1 MTVRE
6 ATDIAKTGLL
16 DAGIEDAE
24 SDSRIL
30 LEYITGV
37 TVSDLLTHPEKEM
50 SEEDMSRFK
59 AAVDKRIT
67 HIPVQY
73 ITGKQEFMGLEFA
86 VDENVLIPRFDTE
99 VLVEEAMR
107 IGLSHMNI
115 LDMCTGSGCI
125 LLSLLHYS
133 HDCTGTGVDIS
144 PEALRVA
151 KANADRLGI
160 EADFIQSD
168 LFMGLNPDK
177 LKYDLIISNPPYIP
191 AGVIPTLMEEVR
203 DHEPHLAL
211 DGSAD
216 GLFFYRRII
225 SESPAFLH
233 KGGSLMF
240 EIGFDQA
247 ANVSALMEE
256 NGFAEVSVVKDLSGN
271 DRVVKGIYYV

>member
-6 ATDIAKTGLL
+6 ATDLAKNRLA

-37 TVSDLLTHPEKEM
+37 TVSDLLTHPEREM
-50 SEEDMSRFK
+50 SEEDVSRYD

-73 ITGKQEFMGLEFA
+73 ITGSQEFMGLEFG

-133 HDCTGTGVDIS
+133 HDCTGTGIDIS

-151 KANADRLGI
+151 KANAERLNV
-160 EADFIQSD
+160 EADFVQSD
-168 LFMGLNPDK
+168 LFKGLDPDK
-177 LKYDLIISNPPYIP
+177 LKFDLIISNPPYIP
-191 AGVIPTLMEEVR
+191 SGVIGTLMEEVK

-216 GLFFYRRII
+216 GLMFYRRII

-233 KGGSLMF
+233 NGGRMMF

-247 ANVSALMEE
+247 ADVSAMMEE
-256 NGFAEVSVVKDLSGN
+256 NGFVEVAVVKDLGGN

>member
-50 SEEDMSRFK
+50 SEEDVSRFK

-67 HIPVQY
+67 HIPVQH
-73 ITGKQEFMGLEFA
+73 ITGRQEFMGLEFA

-168 LFMGLNPDK
+168 LFKGLDSNK

-191 AGVIPTLMEEVR
+191 SGVIPTLMEEVR

-216 GLFFYRRII
+216 GLSFYRRII
-225 SESPAFLH
+225 SEAPAFLH

-247 ANVSALMEE
+247 ADVSALMEE
-256 NGFAEVSVVKDLSGN
+256 NGFAEVTVVKDLSGN

>member
-1 MTVRE
+1 VTVRE

-50 SEEDMSRFK
+50 SEEDVSRFK

-67 HIPVQY
+67 HIPVQH
-73 ITGKQEFMGLEFA
+73 ITGRQEFMGLEFA

-168 LFMGLNPDK
+168 LFKGLDSNK

-191 AGVIPTLMEEVR
+191 SGVIPTLMEEVR

-216 GLFFYRRII
+216 GLSFYRRII
-225 SESPAFLH
+225 SEAPAFLH

-247 ANVSALMEE
+247 ADVSALMEE
-256 NGFAEVSVVKDLSGN
+256 NGFAEVTVVKDLSGN